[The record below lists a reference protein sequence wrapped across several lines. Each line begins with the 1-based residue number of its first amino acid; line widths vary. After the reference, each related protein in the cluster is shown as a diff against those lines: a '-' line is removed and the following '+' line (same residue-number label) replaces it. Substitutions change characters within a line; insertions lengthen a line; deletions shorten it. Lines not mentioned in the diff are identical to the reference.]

1 MRRAE
6 FKYHNIISFFQN
18 IGKNLTTLSREI
30 GLKYELEYK
39 IGEGFRVRSLLQSR
53 TEVVFV
59 NAYLDE
65 VALYLFNEG
74 KSAYAYRAL
83 GCHSVCTEDGYDA
96 FRFAVWAPNA
106 RAVSV
111 VGSFN
116 GWNPEADPMEPCG
129 TTGVWQACIGIA
141 HIGDTYKYAIQ
152 TKEGRLIY
160 KADPFAFYSQNRP
173 ETASIVW
180 DIGGYEWRDT
190 AHMEARG
197 QYDPHQSPMSI
208 YEVHLGSWRAGLDYE
223 ALAFELVNYLVDMGY
238 THVELMP
245 LCEYPLDDSWGYQI
259 TGYYSITARYGTP
272 QQFKALVDACHR
284 AGIGVILDW
293 VPAHFTRDAHGLRRF
308 DGTALYEHPDPRRG
322 EQPQWGTMLF
332 NLERS
337 EVQSFLISNAVFF
350 LKEYHIDALRV
361 DAVSCMLYLDYGRDG
376 DYLPNRF
383 GGNENLA
390 AVDFFTRLS
399 KAVHRECP
407 GALLIA
413 EESTAFPH
421 VSAPVEEGGL
431 GFDFKWN
438 MGWMNDTLSYCKLDS
453 LFRRYHHDKLTF
465 SMCYAFSEHYILP
478 FSHDEVVH
486 MKNSLIGRLPGTY
499 DEMFQQLRLLYMY
512 QYAHPGKKLLFMGG
526 EFGQFAEWDF
536 RASLDWHLLDYPRHA
551 AIREFVK
558 ALNRFYRNSP
568 ALYAR
573 DDGWEGFEW
582 RSVDDSAHS
591 VIAFSRFGPEG
602 ELLCCFN
609 FTPVAHR
616 PYSVRLPF
624 AATLTRVMSSLEQ
637 PSPGVLSTVPEE
649 SGEYRAEIP
658 LGPYE
663 AVYYRLTRRDAAE

>member
-1 MRRAE
+1 M
-6 FKYHNIISFFQN
+6 
-18 IGKNLTTLSREI
+18 
-30 GLKYELEYK
+30 
-39 IGEGFRVRSLLQSR
+39 
-53 TEVVFV
+53 

-83 GCHSVCTEDGYDA
+83 GCHRVQAKEGYDA

-116 GWNPEADPMEPCG
+116 GWDAAADPMERCG

-141 HIGDTYKYAIQ
+141 HIGDTYKYAI
-152 TKEGRLIY
+152 TTEEGRLIY
-160 KADPFAFYSQNRP
+160 KADPFAFYSQPRP
-173 ETASIVW
+173 ETASVIW
-180 DIGGYEWRDT
+180 DIDDYTWRDA

-197 QYDPHQSPMSI
+197 EHDPHQSPMSI

-223 ALAFELVNYLVDMGY
+223 ALAYELVNYLVDMGY

-259 TGYYSITARYGTP
+259 TGYYSITSRYGTP

-308 DGTALYEHPDPRRG
+308 DGTPLFEHADPRRG

-337 EVQSFLISNAVFF
+337 EVQSFLISNAIFF

-361 DAVSCMLYLDYGRDG
+361 DAVSCMLYLDYGREG

-390 AVDFFTRLS
+390 AISFFSRLS
-399 KAVHRECP
+399 EAVHRECP

-413 EESTAFPH
+413 EESTAFPR
-421 VSAPVEEGGL
+421 VSAPVKEGGL

-486 MKNSLIGRLPGTY
+486 MKNSLIGRFPGTY

-526 EFGQFAEWDF
+526 EFGQFAEWNF
-536 RASLDWHLLDYPRHA
+536 RSSLDWHLLGYAPHA
-551 AIREFVK
+551 AMREFVK
-558 ALNRFYRNSP
+558 ALNRVYRSTP

-573 DDGWEGFEW
+573 DDGWDGFEW
-582 RSVDDSAHS
+582 RSVDDSIHS
-591 VIAFSRFGPEG
+591 IIAFSRFGPEG

-616 PYSVRLPF
+616 PYPVRLPF
-624 AATLTRVMSSLEQ
+624 SAALTRVMSSNET
-637 PSPGVLSTVPEE
+637 PSPGVLSTAAETDG
-649 SGEYRAEIP
+649 SFRADIP

-663 AVYYRLTRRDAAE
+663 AVYYRVVQLQE